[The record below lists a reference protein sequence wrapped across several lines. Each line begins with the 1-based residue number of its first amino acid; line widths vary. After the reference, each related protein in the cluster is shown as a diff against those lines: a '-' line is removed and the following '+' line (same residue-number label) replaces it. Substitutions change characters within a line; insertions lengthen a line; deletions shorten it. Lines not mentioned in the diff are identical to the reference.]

1 MFKFISV
8 VLLLVIC
15 FLVGAIVG
23 VDHTGKHVPA
33 TDTSTAS
40 EIVEASS
47 QVQQTTN
54 DKPENPEIVN
64 QTTITEELSVSNPDQ
79 LSQKT
84 ASFLEVVVQGFYDMV
99 VEILYQISQ
108 LFF

>member
-23 VDHTGKHVPA
+23 VDHTGKQVPA
-33 TDTSTAS
+33 TDTRTGS
-40 EIVEASS
+40 EVVEASS
-47 QVQQTTN
+47 QIQQTTN
-54 DKPENPEIVN
+54 DKSENPEIVN

-84 ASFLEVVVQGFYDMV
+84 ASFLEVVVQGFYDLV